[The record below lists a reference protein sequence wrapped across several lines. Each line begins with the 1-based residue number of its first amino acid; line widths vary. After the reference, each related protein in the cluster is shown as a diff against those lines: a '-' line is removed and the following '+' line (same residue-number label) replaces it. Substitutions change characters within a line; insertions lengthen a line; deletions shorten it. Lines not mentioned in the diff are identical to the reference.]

1 MRVRK
6 RLGDTAQGFYSP
18 YYLAWLRAVISQA
31 FAAQLMEVLKS
42 EEHPTTIVK
51 INLYIN
57 FNLGS
62 KQNPPQVH
70 HYHQDRAISKMSFSR
85 TNNATEVA
93 IDANKIFASG
103 TFKNVWQGDYTDGA
117 RKGELCVAKEFKS
130 GSVFQSHYFE
140 EELEIIRHSQAI
152 LGAFAAAR
160 VIRVRILLNIP
171 EVWVYDETGENIL
184 VEPMIE
190 NFEKFN
196 SNTGWAPRTGD
207 AWSEAMQALSHF
219 SYHDSNQKF
228 LLCDLQGGSYRDG

>member
-1 MRVRK
+1 MVESSNFTGLCRSAHGGIEKRRAAKLLVKLQQPLVR
-6 RLGDTAQGFYSP
+6 
-18 YYLAWLRAVISQA
+18 
-31 FAAQLMEVLKS
+31 
-42 EEHPTTIVK
+42 

-62 KQNPPQVH
+62 KQIPPQAY

-85 TNNATEVA
+85 TNNSTKVA

-117 RKGELCVAKEFKS
+117 RKGELCVAKAFKS

-152 LGAFAAAR
+152 IDAFAAAG

-190 NFEKFN
+190 KFEKFN
-196 SNTGWAPRTGD
+196 SNTGWAPRTGN

>member
-1 MRVRK
+1 
-6 RLGDTAQGFYSP
+6 
-18 YYLAWLRAVISQA
+18 
-31 FAAQLMEVLKS
+31 
-42 EEHPTTIVK
+42 
-51 INLYIN
+51 
-57 FNLGS
+57 
-62 KQNPPQVH
+62 
-70 HYHQDRAISKMSFSR
+70 MSFSR
-85 TNNATEVA
+85 TNNSTKVA

-117 RKGELCVAKEFKS
+117 RKGELCVAKAFKS

-152 LGAFAAAR
+152 IDAFAAAG

-219 SYHDSNQKF
+219 SYHDSNQTF
-228 LLCDLQGGSYRDG
+228 LLCDLQGGSYRDGYILTDPVVMSQTKTCGPTDLGPDGINSFFHRHRCGRFCNRKWLKPAMVKQARYAARRGTTMTLLPTRQSRMPLTSVRE